1 MGRQLNEEPTPTS
14 PPPFP
19 VLLSVPA
26 CSRVLTNLPPMPAH
40 RSLCLNG
47 LLIHLL
53 ESNTSLR
60 ASLKLSIFQKISQ
73 PLQNFLSLYYLASL
87 TSK

>member
-1 MGRQLNEEPTPTS
+1 MKNRLQRLL
-14 PPPFP
+14 PPSP

-26 CSRVLTNLPPMPAH
+26 CPQALTNLPPPAPVPAY
-40 RSLCLNG
+40 RSLCPNG

-73 PLQNFLSLYYLASL
+73 PLQNLSLYSPASL